1 MTVKQQALLETLGVV
16 LAGLVGGAGATV
28 SMEYLG
34 GVQTVF
40 IVLTLLLA
48 YLAKSAYD
56 IRVTQLTWQRERVE
70 RALRDTK

>member
-16 LAGLVGGAGATV
+16 LAGLAGGAMATV

-40 IVLTLLLA
+40 IVLTLLLV

-56 IRVTQLTWQRERVE
+56 IRVAQLTWQRERVE